1 MDLFFEALMQVK
13 HGSLLILF
21 PNGEKK
27 FFGASTEKICE
38 IVILDEN
45 VLANVFSGGDI
56 AFGEAYIN
64 NQWTTPDLPNLLAF
78 FTLNS
83 KYLED
88 FLHQN
93 RWQAFWLYL
102 KCWFNKNTKQGSKKN
117 IQFHYDLGN
126 NFYSLWLD
134 STMTYSSGLFL
145 SPNQNLH
152 QAQINK
158 YNHIINKL
166 EKGSILEIG
175 CGWGGFANLA
185 SSYGFEVTGLTL
197 SKQQQQYCQEN
208 FKNQFLTKLQ
218 DYRDENSI
226 YNNIV
231 SIEMFEA
238 VGKQYWETYFDKI
251 SKCLVS
257 KGKAVLQIITISEDI
272 FLQYQNRVDFIQKHI
287 FPGGVLPTKNI
298 IRHLAKKYH
307 FNIISETAFG
317 LDYAKTLILWLE
329 NFNQQLN
336 LVLHSGFDM
345 QFVRKWQFYLSYCY
359 AAFIANRTDVVQFEL
374 QKNY

>member
-27 FFGASTEKICE
+27 IFGTSTDNICK

-208 FKNQFLTKLQ
+208 FKNQFATKLQ

>member
-27 FFGASTEKICE
+27 FFGTSTDNICE

-298 IRHLAKKYH
+298 IRHLAKKYN